1 MGVRVTRFHQSQN
14 FLLHRYRKPIN
25 KTVNCTTSSPEAT
38 EFTTDFGVTFG
49 LMMEEDLVLKNAR
62 SLKNY
67 IVAGEWRSEIPFLS
81 GKLRS

>member
-1 MGVRVTRFHQSQN
+1 MKYFAYLKSLTLIFYS
-14 FLLHRYRKPIN
+14 YSKPLN
-25 KTVNCTTSSPEAT
+25 KMANCTTFSTEPT

-49 LMMEEDLVLKNAR
+49 LMMEEDLVLKKAT

-81 GKLRS
+81 GKS